1 MRDPDGDGG
10 WDMGSDR
17 FQIGTRND
25 GIASEISDDKV
36 ILEGQE
42 VGGNE
47 GGPGIIRVEGT
58 DEGGR
63 VAGRIVFK
71 MNGTLGEDG
80 RAELVEG
87 IRDERR
93 AGLGNELRED
103 LTFGNNDE
111 FIRTRMQVGENQAA
125 GLDVE
130 DGEGGIEAGE
140 EGCSGDI
147 CEGDIA
153 GCTNDGDTLGGIG
166 KVEREGC
173 VAAIGSEDLVARDGG
188 VCLFKVKLK
197 GGRGV
202 VVNDVLRGRN
212 SQDGRGDKE
221 RKEVEKHCGD
231 DGR

>member
-1 MRDPDGDGG
+1 MSSDG
-10 WDMGSDR
+10 

-25 GIASEISDDKV
+25 GIASEGSDDKV

-47 GGPGIIRVEGT
+47 RGPRIIRVEGT
-58 DEGGR
+58 YERSR
-63 VAGRIVFK
+63 VAGRIVFE

-87 IRDERR
+87 IRNERR
-93 AGLGNELRED
+93 AGLGNELSED
-103 LTFGNNDE
+103 LAFGNNDE

-125 GLDVE
+125 RLDVE

-140 EGCSGDI
+140 ERCSGDI
-147 CEGDIA
+147 CKGDIA
-153 GCTNDGDTLGGIG
+153 GCTNDGDPLGRIG
-166 KVEREGC
+166 KVEREGR

-188 VCLFKVKLK
+188 VCLVKGKLK

-202 VVNDVLRGRN
+202 VVNDVLGGRN
-212 SQDGRGDKE
+212 SQDSRGDKE
-221 RKEVEKHCGD
+221 RKELEKHCGD
-231 DGR
+231 GG